1 MREPF
6 GVFIPSIIL
15 MSLTTRPDLL
25 GPCRCRKSM
34 LHSASEYKYSI
45 VFFQVALSHT

>member
-1 MREPF
+1 MKEPF
-6 GVFIPSIIL
+6 VVLIPSIIL

-34 LHSASEYKYSI
+34 LYSASSYK
-45 VFFQVALSHT
+45 